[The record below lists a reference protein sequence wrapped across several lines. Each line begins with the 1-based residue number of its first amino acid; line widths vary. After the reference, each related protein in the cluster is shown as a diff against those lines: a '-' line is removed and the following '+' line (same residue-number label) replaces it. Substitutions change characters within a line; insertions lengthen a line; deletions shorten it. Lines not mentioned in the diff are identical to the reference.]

1 MKKYMRTPDDP
12 LLPITVF
19 WQKRFGNL
27 APKEY
32 RFGRALIGPD
42 KIFGEYNLGNISSSR
57 MQFVVLTYATGGSHD
72 KHVHDDNEQAYYI
85 IAGQASV
92 TIGEDT
98 SVLGPGGVALIA
110 LGIPHGFHNAGV
122 ELLTLLDL
130 HTYQFDDVPPS
141 KLGVAEVTY
150 GLQGGV
156 EAHAH
161 SDREKAYY
169 IISGQASV
177 KIGKEEAALGAGS
190 VAFIPRHVTHAYR
203 NVGDEPL
210 KLAVVSS
217 YDV

>member
-1 MKKYMRTPDDP
+1 MTSTYTTTTNKPTT
-12 LLPITVF
+12 L
-19 WQKRFGNL
+19 
-27 APKEY
+27 
-32 RFGRALIGPD
+32 
-42 KIFGEYNLGNISSSR
+42 SR
-57 MQFVVLTYATGGSHD
+57 V
-72 KHVHDDNEQAYYI
+72 KHQLRLERRHRCSDQERRLD
-85 IAGQASV
+85 
-92 TIGEDT
+92 
-98 SVLGPGGVALIA
+98 A
-110 LGIPHGFHNAGV
+110 LGIPHGFHNAGE

-177 KIGKEEAALGAGS
+177 KIGEEEAALGAGS